1 MDQNLLR
8 QTMENRLRLAV
19 ESELQLQQKIEGKT
33 ILVVDDEAVIRD
45 LCAKVLKGYRV
56 LQAEDGEAALR
67 VMDGERVDVVLTD
80 VMMPRLNGLDLLKAV
95 KDKDPNKAVII
106 MTGYA
111 EKDIILRA
119 LKADADD
126 FISKP
131 INLLQLK
138 TTIEK
143 VLEKL
148 ALKEELVQLKR
159 IDRLKSDF
167 LGLISHK
174 LKTPITAI
182 SLFIQNLARGL
193 DDPQDPAFQKT
204 LALILEE
211 SKYLGYLIKDLLYYS
226 ETILQEGPPY
236 LSRVNL
242 RDLVSTVVNQL
253 ALSASNK
260 GLTLTSE
267 VEGEL
272 PDLNVDRR
280 RIGFVLRALLENAI
294 KFTPPGGAISISTE
308 VSENR
313 VRVIFRDTGQGIPPD
328 ELPKVFEK
336 FYQVDPDNTGQVRG
350 FGLGLF
356 YARQFAQSHGGSI
369 QLTSEP
375 GLGTEAALVLPL

>member
-1 MDQNLLR
+1 M
-8 QTMENRLRLAV
+8 RLAV
-19 ESELQLQQKIEGKT
+19 ERELQLQQKIEDKT
-33 ILVVDDEAVIRD
+33 ILVVDDEAVIRE
-45 LCAKVLKGYRV
+45 LCSKVLKGYRV
-56 LQAEDGEAALR
+56 LQAEDGEAALG
-67 VMDGERVDVVLTD
+67 VLEGERVDVVLTD

-148 ALKEELVQLKR
+148 ALKEELVHLKR
-159 IDRLKSDF
+159 IDQLKTDF

-193 DDPQDPAFQKT
+193 DAPQDPGFQKT
-204 LALILEE
+204 LSLILEE
-211 SKYLGYLIKDLLYYS
+211 SRYLGYLIKDLLYYS
-226 ETILQEGPPY
+226 ETVLQEGPPF
-236 LSRVNL
+236 LSRINL
-242 RDLVSTVVNQL
+242 RDLVNTALNQL
-253 ALSASNK
+253 AFSAANK
-260 GLTLTSE
+260 QLALTSE
-267 VEGEL
+267 LDGEL
-272 PDLNVDRR
+272 PELEVDRR

-294 KFTPPGGAISISTE
+294 KFTPAGGAISVSTQ
-308 VSENR
+308 VSEDR
-313 VRVIFRDTGQGIPPD
+313 IKVIFRDTGAGIPQD
-328 ELPKVFEK
+328 ELPKIFEK
-336 FYQVDPDNTGQVRG
+336 FYQVDPEKTGQVRG

-375 GLGTEAALVLPL
+375 GLGTEATLVLPR